1 MELTVEWTDGG
12 EYGSM
17 EEALSAC
24 RQVLAEMAV
33 DWIWR
38 KLDEGVVVLDGDTYR
53 MAWEVNGDEAAA
65 GDTGA
70 VGADPGGVDLAV

>member
-1 MELTVEWTDGG
+1 MEVVVERTDGG

-33 DWIWR
+33 AWIWR
-38 KLDEGVVVLDGDTYR
+38 KLDEGVVVLDGRTYR
-53 MAWEVNGDEAAA
+53 LAEEVKGDGAAA
-65 GDTGA
+65 GGAGA
-70 VGADPGGVDLAV
+70 VGADSGGVGVAV